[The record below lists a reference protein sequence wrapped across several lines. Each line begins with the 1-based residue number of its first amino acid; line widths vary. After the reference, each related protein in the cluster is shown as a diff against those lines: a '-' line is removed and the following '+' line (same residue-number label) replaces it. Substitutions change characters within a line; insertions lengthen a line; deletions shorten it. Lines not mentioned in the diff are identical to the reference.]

1 MALYFSILACTLTTV
16 YADDRDIS
24 TRPETEV
31 PDWATANAMQLSLS
45 ANPGLQF
52 AVIPLTQNLGL
63 NDTTGRA
70 IQVRALW
77 VASHDWS

>member
-16 YADDRDIS
+16 YADDLEIS

-45 ANPGLQF
+45 ENPGLQF

-63 NDTTGRA
+63 NATTGVA

-77 VASHDWS
+77 VASHD